1 MSNQQKKA
9 VKVSVDWLQA
19 IDGETVAKAI
29 EYLQSLPADHVLN
42 YWQSAGDDQGV
53 EISSGLV
60 RYEPYTERELKQLRV
75 DRMERRVKD
84 AELALRYYD
93 EKVKYYEGEVH
104 STAEHHRKQYAKAS
118 ATLTKLR
125 PQLEEL
131 KKELT

>member
-1 MSNQQKKA
+1 MSAQPKKA
-9 VKVSVDWLQA
+9 IKVSVDWLQA

-60 RYEPYTERELKQLRV
+60 RYEPYTEQELKQLRV

-84 AELALRYYD
+84 AERALRYYD
-93 EKVKYYEGEVH
+93 AKVAYFEGQTHLTAEYHRAQQVRA
-104 STAEHHRKQYAKAS
+104 STA
-118 ATLTKLR
+118 LTELR
-125 PQLEEL
+125 LQLEEL
-131 KKELT
+131 KKEQV